1 MENNGNLALN
11 NGQLK
16 GLLLKFHSRLFSPLC
31 ETFLHLSPEL
41 ESRNPSFMHLY
52 DLMASYTRVSS
63 FCTTDVPP
71 TFTPKIKPYNPSSPF
86 LWQKYKYISWKN
98 RPLFSPDSITIFY
111 DLSIIFYIGFALNK
125 RFSVSL
131 AKSFL
136 ALPLAAL
143 CHFPFD

>member
-16 GLLLKFHSRLFSPLC
+16 GLLLKFHSHTQLFFLSLMRDFLTSVTREILVLC
-31 ETFLHLSPEL
+31 TFTILWHQYSSQQFLHHRRST
-41 ESRNPSFMHLY
+41 H
-52 DLMASYTRVSS
+52 
-63 FCTTDVPP
+63 
-71 TFTPKIKPYNPSSPF
+71 IHPSSPF

-98 RPLFSPDSITIFY
+98 RPLFSLGSITIFY

-125 RFSVSL
+125 RITVSL